1 MMRGWRD
8 RIARRTAANPPGGR
22 RPDDAAPYSVLAPYY
37 DQLMEDVDYEAW
49 ADFLDEIIQEHHP
62 AADQVHEIACGTGS
76 MALSLDGMG
85 CYTVSGSDKS
95 AEMVRVAAAK
105 AVNQNKPVRFEP
117 QDFLT
122 LSLDRP
128 VDVIY
133 CVFDSVN
140 YLVEESDVVRL
151 LDRVR
156 LNLEEDGI
164 LIFDFTTPNH
174 SLEAAGRLNGE
185 ILELQGSRFA
195 VRRSW
200 YEESERMHRNE
211 FRFYDGHEDGRR
223 RRSGW
228 MLNRRFLRE
237 GFNVFDPE
245 AYREFSP
252 AEVHVQKAYGWS
264 EMQRIVERSVFE
276 LESAYEEFSLDPAGE
291 WSNRITM
298 VCR

>member
-1 MMRGWRD
+1 MKRVWRN
-8 RIARRTAANPPGGR
+8 RQLNRPAADPPEKQR
-22 RPDDAAPYSVLAPYY
+22 MDDALPYSVLAPYY

-49 ADFLDEIIQEHHP
+49 ADFLDEIIQVHHP
-62 AADQVHEIACGTGS
+62 AAEQVHEIACGTGS
-76 MALSLDGMG
+76 MALSLEGMG

-95 AEMVRVAAAK
+95 AHMVRVAASK

-117 QDFLT
+117 QDFLS

-128 VDVIY
+128 MDVIY

-140 YLVEESDVVRL
+140 YLVEESDVDRL

-156 LNLEEDGI
+156 LNLEKDGI

-185 ILELQGSRFA
+185 ILKLQGSRFA

-200 YEESERMHRNE
+200 YEESDRLHRNE
-211 FRFYDGHEDGRR
+211 FRFYDAHEEGLRSWSGRT
-223 RRSGW
+223 
-228 MLNRRFLRE
+228 LNRRFRRD
-237 GFNVFDPE
+237 GFSAFDPS
-245 AYREFSP
+245 AYSEFSP
-252 AEVHVQKAYGWS
+252 AETHVQKAYGWS
-264 EMQRIVERSVFE
+264 EMLRIVNRSKFE
-276 LESAYEEFSLDPAGE
+276 VESAYEEFSLDPAGE
-291 WSNRITM
+291 GSNRITM